1 MPYNKKPVRDTV
13 PSDNRSPGTA
23 WSLPGLSG
31 ILNILRGGKP
41 SVRSRSVRT
50 SQVQAQPDR
59 QAYRLGQILA
69 RYDAVR
75 FTGNRHRRLMDRGS
89 EESEFR
95 IYDRMYA
102 ISLGRDMHRNQA
114 RYVALERQIARMTAG
129 TVKCQVNTSDRAWNA
144 AAEHY
149 FNKVFAKDCLLTV
162 PRTHL
167 SELCQQ
173 LVSSLIREG
182 DVLVVFDD
190 GFARDSG
197 KLLTY
202 EADQLVGMAAA
213 DFERLYP
220 AGFRQEAGVILDDVG
235 AIYGYITSA
244 VRVRDDM
251 QIRPNTLSVLP
262 ADKCLVYT
270 TDQAVLLASRYRP
283 GQIRGVPEM
292 LPVSICLDDADE
304 MVKSELLT
312 SKLGAKTFATISAGE
327 ATSNAMADN
336 ELANAFEAQ
345 EAAGNLDP
353 ATGQIIDPDAAANVH
368 QPPERPHYSS
378 IDDQD
383 SAIVTYLDGK
393 DKLDIQTPTRPNL
406 HVDEFYRAR
415 NADAAA
421 ALGLARGYAEMAVT
435 NSYTAHRGESL
446 LTWAAIYD
454 RQKNLERELLDWL
467 AEKVIARGIELGEI
481 PIPPAEPWQD
491 LVSWDMPV
499 MPAIDEKTAADATA
513 ARLKSGLTTYK
524 QELGSDWDEQ
534 FRQQARELD
543 LARTLNLPLSVLETV
558 SGAPAGEPRD
568 NPDSTST
575 DE

>member
-1 MPYNKKPVRDTV
+1 MARWFDNLRRYFSSSRPAQRPGANRVGNSSSRFYSSYV
-13 PSDNRSPGTA
+13 PH
-23 WSLPGLSG
+23 
-31 ILNILRGGKP
+31 
-41 SVRSRSVRT
+41 
-50 SQVQAQPDR
+50 
-59 QAYRLGQILA
+59 ILA

-102 ISLGRDMHRNQA
+102 ISLGRDMRRNQA
-114 RYVALERQIARMTAG
+114 RYTALERQIARMTAG
-129 TVKCQVNTSDRAWNA
+129 TVKAQVNTRDRAWNA
-144 AAEHY
+144 AAERV
-149 FNKVFAKDCLLTV
+149 FNKSFSRDCLLTI

-173 LVSSLIREG
+173 IVSSMIREG

-202 EADQLVGMAAA
+202 EADQLITMAPA
-213 DFERLYP
+213 DFERYYP
-220 AGFRQEAGVILDDVG
+220 GCRQEAGVILDDVG

-244 VRVRDDM
+244 VQVRDDM

-262 ADKCLVYT
+262 YEKCLVYT

-283 GQIRGVPEM
+283 GQVRGVPEM

-327 ATSNAMADN
+327 STQNAMADQDVFDA
-336 ELANAFEAQ
+336 LDAQ
-345 EAAGNLDP
+345 DKAGNLNH
-353 ATGQIIDPDAAANVH
+353 ATGQIIDPDAAVSVPHA
-368 QPPERPHYSS
+368 PERTHYSS

-383 SAIVTYLDGK
+383 SAIVTYLDGR

-415 NADAAA
+415 NSDAGA
-421 ALGLARGYAEMAVT
+421 ALGITRGYAEMAVT

-446 LTWAAIYD
+446 ITWASIYD

-467 AEKVIARGIELGEI
+467 AVKVLERAIERGDLAQPG
-481 PIPPAEPWQD
+481 PDAAGWRD
-491 LVSWDMPV
+491 LVSWDMPT
-499 MPAIDEKTAADATA
+499 MPAIDEKAAVEAQSA
-513 ARLKSGLTTYK
+513 SLKAGLSTYK
-524 QELGSDWDEQ
+524 DLLGSEWDEKLEEL
-534 FRQQARELD
+534 AREVDKIRSLG
-543 LARTLNLPLSVLETV
+543 LPIAILETV
-558 SGAPAGEPRD
+558 SGAPAGSV
-568 NPDSTST
+568 STSQ
-575 DE
+575 EGNLK